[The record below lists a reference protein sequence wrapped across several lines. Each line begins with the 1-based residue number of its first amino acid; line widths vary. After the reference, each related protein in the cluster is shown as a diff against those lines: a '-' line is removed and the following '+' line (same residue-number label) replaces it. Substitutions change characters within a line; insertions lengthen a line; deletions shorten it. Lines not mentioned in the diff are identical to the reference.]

1 MAETIAR
8 GRPDERFDLAAW
20 DALGETEERLELVEG
35 VLELSPSPTPR
46 HQRILQN
53 LVTAFADALGDGW
66 AVLGPVDVVLVG
78 DPRPTVRAPDVVVLP
93 ESMVATATRADASD
107 VLAIAEVVSPGSRRT
122 DRVAKL
128 AEYARA
134 GIEHHVVV
142 DPGPPLT
149 VTEFRRPVDGAYE
162 RVPHPGDGPVRLA
175 FGPEIDPVTLLRR

>member
-35 VLELSPSPTPR
+35 VLELSPSPTLR
-46 HQRILQN
+46 HQRILHRVVAA
-53 LVTAFADALGDGW
+53 LEDALGEEW
-66 AVLGPVDVVLVG
+66 AVVAEVDVVLVG

-93 ESMVATATRADASD
+93 ESMVATARRAEASD
-107 VLAIAEVVSPGSRRT
+107 VLAVVEVVSPGSRRT

-134 GIEHHVVV
+134 GIGHYVVV
-142 DPGPPLT
+142 DPGPPVT
-149 VTEFRRPVDGAYE
+149 VAEFRRGRDGHHEQVA
-162 RVPHPGDGPVRLA
+162 HPEDAPVRLA
-175 FGPEIDPVTLLRR
+175 FGPVLDPTTLLRR